1 MHLEN
6 GEPQKFDA
14 AEGEWRYFNATVPTG
29 EPIAISLTPLT
40 GEPDLFVSTKETHP
54 DEFSAEWSSTSLTS
68 VEHYDHVE
76 ISADDKK
83 RCKTNTC
90 TFNIG
95 VLARTE
101 TTFSIAA
108 VWGKPAPPPLKLR
121 NGLPQSG
128 TIAKSGESAS
138 YRVRAAS
145 SLSDLTFALTLA
157 SGEAHI
163 FVSTSKVPT
172 AKDFQV
178 LFPLT
183 QTHAFPYATLSHPPY
198 A

>member
-1 MHLEN
+1 M
-6 GEPQKFDA
+6 
-14 AEGEWRYFNATVPTG
+14 
-29 EPIAISLTPLT
+29 
-40 GEPDLFVSTKETHP
+40 
-54 DEFSAEWSSTSLTS
+54 
-68 VEHYDHVE
+68 
-76 ISADDKK
+76 
-83 RCKTNTC
+83 
-90 TFNIG
+90 
-95 VLARTE
+95 LARTE